1 MRKLW
6 KRVGESIKRICLVD
20 RFLMIFMLALFFY
33 TIIRLFGGT
42 SVSADTGTIDVI
54 VRTSIAAV
62 FGYFISSNFTKPD
75 VSAPAQNT
83 DTPPMRLSS
92 KSTDAG
98 SDNGVKNQIGFQT
111 SAATPDEELGKITF
125 SENTPLPPRSRRQ
138 MQIFVVS
145 VIGLISLTILFLTGY
160 IENVT
165 TEIAAIISQLRDF
178 VSACIGFL
186 ISCGKNTAD

>member
-1 MRKLW
+1 
-6 KRVGESIKRICLVD
+6 
-20 RFLMIFMLALFFY
+20 
-33 TIIRLFGGT
+33 
-42 SVSADTGTIDVI
+42 
-54 VRTSIAAV
+54 
-62 FGYFISSNFTKPD
+62 
-75 VSAPAQNT
+75 
-83 DTPPMRLSS
+83 
-92 KSTDAG
+92 
-98 SDNGVKNQIGFQT
+98 
-111 SAATPDEELGKITF
+111 
-125 SENTPLPPRSRRQ
+125 